1 VKVAAGDDYWQ
12 PGEIAHFE
20 YHLTHPGRSDYR
32 LWSRTQQPVT
42 VLGPGSHPDND
53 RSFRIRFRDGHE
65 GIAAADELVDH
76 PGYFRPEFA
85 YHPQALHQHVNL
97 HQAAAE
103 CNPASY
109 PYGIMPQHCLSPA
122 MPPEQGV
129 MPPPEPMKGSGGG
142 GGGGKGPS
150 GPAKPGAPAS
160 GASGGSD
167 PQIKQKI
174 QDVMGPQFQ
183 QYKITDPTVQQ
194 RMMDQVYQQ
203 GLTESGWR
211 DVGQGMC
218 DANGCPGDPGVARG
232 PLQYVPSTLNRAMD
246 LAGTPGG
253 TGDVFADHIRGV
265 LPLQMSE
272 GKVDPSSGF
281 TDESGSGVGFQHGW
295 A

>member
-1 VKVAAGDDYWQ
+1 LREATTGRYAARFVKVAAGDDYWQ

-42 VLGPGSHPDND
+42 VLGPGSHPHND
-53 RSFRIRFRDGHE
+53 RTFRVRFRDGHE

-76 PGYFRPEFA
+76 PGHFRPEFA

-129 MPPPEPMKGSGGG
+129 MPPPEPMKGPGGG

-150 GPAKPGAPAS
+150 GTAQPSGSTTPTPAGEGAERWRPMVHERF
-160 GASGGSD
+160 
-167 PQIKQKI
+167 QE
-174 QDVMGPQFQ
+174 VGPQHG
-183 QYKITDPTVQQ
+183 ITDPNELQKWEDAAVS
-194 RMMDQVYQQ
+194 RI
-203 GLTESGWR
+203 GIESG
-211 DVGQGMC
+211 
-218 DANGCPGDPGVARG
+218 GDPTAVNDWDSNA
-232 PLQYVPSTLNRAMD
+232 Q
-246 LAGTPGG
+246 AGTPSKGLLQFIQPSFNAVNPSGNWLDPKDQIDAFIPYSQSRGLSPDTGLG
-253 TGDVFADHIRGV
+253 TAHNY
-265 LPLQMSE
+265 
-272 GKVDPSSGF
+272 
-281 TDESGSGVGFQHGW
+281 
-295 A
+295 